1 MPYLPILSHND
12 APMKYLFFI
21 LFALSAH
28 IVFAQENRH
37 AAALTPI
44 DSAEYAVSRFDARIT
59 RLREALEQN
68 NVSNMVSNYAHLL
81 GDMRSGIEYVEM
93 KSPESPNLTSMQAQL
108 EKFGEFTFDPMKPD
122 ELRPYLSNFDEF
134 LSLLKAELGYRK

>member
-81 GDMRSGIEYVEM
+81 GDMRSGIEYVET

-108 EKFGEFTFDPMKPD
+108 EKFGAFTFDPMKPD
-122 ELRPYLSNFDEF
+122 ELQPYLSNFDEF